1 MYCFRKNI
9 IYKKLIYLMFELPE
23 KAIKCFEKWS
33 NTTVSV
39 HGYSKEY
46 DLILDLKRTKH
57 QHPFCMKF
65 KTTNQGQ
72 HCRKIDMDE
81 LAAVISN
88 YRNGGVKRCPA
99 GVLEYFMPIFDGSS
113 LQAIIFAGLRQ
124 APKNW
129 QPQIPYLELGKND
142 NPACNISQL
151 PDISNEEELVL
162 EGLAQLAAR
171 LKQFFDPIRDN
182 VILAEQDIPRDAL
195 IQYIICR
202 HYQDSTE
209 ALNIIS
215 KHLSLSKSRTLHVIK
230 EETNKSFMD
239 LINTVRLNNAC
250 FALRSSL
257 KPIHVISEEN
267 GFGNISNFF
276 RLFRKKLGIT
286 PLTYRKINS

>member
-1 MYCFRKNI
+1 
-9 IYKKLIYLMFELPE
+9 MFELPE

-39 HGYSKEY
+39 HGYSREY
-46 DLILDLKRTKH
+46 DLILDQSRTKH
-57 QHPFCMKF
+57 QHPFCMNF
-65 KTTNQGQ
+65 KTTSQGKFCQ
-72 HCRKIDMDE
+72 QIDMNE
-81 LAAVISN
+81 LAQVISN
-88 YRNGGVKRCPA
+88 FRNGGIKRCHA

-124 APKNW
+124 APKDW
-129 QPQIPYLELGKND
+129 QPKVPYLELGE
-142 NPACNISQL
+142 NPASSCCSISQL
-151 PDISNEEELVL
+151 PNACNEDEFVL

-182 VILAEQDIPRDAL
+182 VILETQDIPRDAL

-202 HYQDSTE
+202 HYQNSEE

-230 EETNKSFMD
+230 EETGKSFMD
-239 LINTVRLNNAC
+239 LINTVRINNAC
-250 FALRSSL
+250 FSLRSSL
-257 KPIHVISEEN
+257 KPIQVISVEN

-276 RLFRKKLGIT
+276 RLFKKKLGLT
-286 PLTYRKINS
+286 PLAYRKINTRNSTIK